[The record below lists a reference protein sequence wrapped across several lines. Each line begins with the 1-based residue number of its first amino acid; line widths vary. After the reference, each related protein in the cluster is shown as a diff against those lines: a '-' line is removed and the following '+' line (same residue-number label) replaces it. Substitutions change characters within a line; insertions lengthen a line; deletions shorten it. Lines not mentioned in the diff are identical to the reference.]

1 MSYAVFESNRKG
13 SFILASMRKSKST
26 NKATIKDVAAAAG
39 VSTATVSRVL
49 AGSDEVNDQT
59 RQLVLDAVSS
69 LNYQPNRNAR
79 NLRMSTTSKIGVI
92 ISDIQNPFFGSV
104 VRGIEKITIQE
115 DYTLILGN
123 SDEDPQREQKLIT
136 MLLEE
141 GVAGIILT
149 PTSSNLTEYD
159 ELCCSGT
166 PYVVID
172 RWLPISDID
181 MVLVDGQAGAELA
194 VEHLVELGHTRIGY
208 VGGLK
213 HLSVMS
219 EREQGYLSALSKH
232 GLPVVKNYIRLGNN
246 RQDGGYLAV
255 NELLNLSEPPTAI
268 LIANN
273 LMTLG
278 GLQAIHERGLEIPEH
293 VSVVGFDD
301 MDWAPSLRPAL
312 TCVAQ
317 PAFEMG
323 ETAAAILLDRIKNP
337 ETLHQVVLLN
347 THLISRASCRNLKIP

>member
-1 MSYAVFESNRKG
+1 MAGVR
-13 SFILASMRKSKST
+13 RSKST
-26 NKATIKDVAAAAG
+26 NKITVKDVSAAAG

-49 AGSDEVNDQT
+49 AGFDEVSEPT
-59 RQLVLDAVSS
+59 RQRVLEAAHS
-69 LNYQPNRNAR
+69 LNYQPNRTAR
-79 NLRMSTTSKIGVI
+79 NLRKSTTSKIGVI
-92 ISDIQNPFFGSV
+92 ISDIQNPFFGSI
-104 VRGIEKITIQE
+104 VRGVEKTTLQD

-123 SDEDPQREQKLIT
+123 SDEDPQREQKLIA

-149 PTSSNLTEYD
+149 PTSANPSVYR
-159 ELCCSGT
+159 ELFDSGT
-166 PYVVID
+166 PFVVID
-172 RWLPISDID
+172 RQLPLSDVD
-181 MVLVDGQAGAELA
+181 MVLVDGAAAAGLA
-194 VEHLVELGHTRIGY
+194 VDYLAGLGHTRIGY

-213 HLSVMS
+213 HLSVML
-219 EREQGYLSALSKH
+219 EREHGYLQALRQH
-232 GLPVVKNYIRLGNN
+232 GLPLAPGYLRQGNN
-246 RQDGGYLAV
+246 RQSGGYAVVSELVRLA
-255 NELLNLSEPPTAI
+255 EPPSAI

-278 GLQAIHERGLEIPEH
+278 GLQAIHEYGLEIPAD

-323 ETAAAILLDRIKNP
+323 EAAAAILLGRIRSPQQPHQMIKL
-337 ETLHQVVLLN
+337 ETR
-347 THLISRASCRNLKIP
+347 LIVRASCRDMHTP